1 MKRAAG
7 SVMDHLFANVAWKC
21 TSCGGPPGC
30 GCGCWV
36 ECECGRKRRRDEECG
51 NQIWHISKRFAEE
64 AADLIVADMAQSYR
78 LFQREHM
85 AARLKRAVIRQ
96 AQPIILATFEGVE
109 SASAEQG
116 AKPASDSARETPT
129 SDLAGA

>member
-1 MKRAAG
+1 MPSPIDMLIDRACMTCTTCNKPAG
-7 SVMDHLFANVAWKC
+7 TCD
-21 TSCGGPPGC
+21 
-30 GCGCWV
+30 CWV
-36 ECECGRKRRRDEECG
+36 KCECGVTNFRGKECR

-64 AADLIVADMAQSYR
+64 AAEMIVADMAESYK

-109 SASAEQG
+109 A
-116 AKPASDSARETPT
+116 AKTPT
-129 SDLAGA
+129 DTGSVT